1 VKNTFGAIFFVAF
14 GLLLSSGPLSAHH
27 GNAAFDGSKKVTVKG
42 TVTEWVW
49 GNPHCFLKMDVKGED
64 GQVIQWVVEATAAP
78 SLLDIGVT
86 KRAFKPGDQLTVTMT
101 PVKTGQPIGRV
112 MNAVLPNGK
121 TLYFTPEG
129 SGIPPGHGQ
138 DEEELMKINQEAQA
152 SSR

>member
-1 VKNTFGAIFFVAF
+1 MKDNLKAFFLVTA
-14 GLLLSSGPLSAHH
+14 GLLMISIPLFAHH
-27 GNAAFDGSKKVTVKG
+27 GNAAFDGGKKVTVKG
-42 TVTEWVW
+42 TVTDWVW
-49 GNPHCFLKMDVKGED
+49 GNPHCFLKMDVKGQD
-64 GQVIQWVVEATAAP
+64 GQVVQWVVEATAAP

-86 KRAFKPGDQLTVTMT
+86 KRSFKVGDQLTVTMT

-138 DEEELMKINQEAQA
+138 DEEELSKINEEAQA